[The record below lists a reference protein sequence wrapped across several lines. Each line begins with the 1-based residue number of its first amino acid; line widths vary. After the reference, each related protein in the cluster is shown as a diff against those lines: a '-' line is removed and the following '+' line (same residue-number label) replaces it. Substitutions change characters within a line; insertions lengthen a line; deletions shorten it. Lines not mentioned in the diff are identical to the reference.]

1 MGLSTTLFLLAA
13 AAAVFVVALYQHR
26 RQRELGHVSLLP
38 YGGIQFAALVLAVL
52 MVAHLISLLSGT
64 PLIGRF
70 SGGRF

>member
-1 MGLSTTLFLLAA
+1 MGLSTTLIILAA
-13 AAAVFVVALYQHR
+13 AVAAFVVALFQHR
-26 RQRELGHVSLLP
+26 RPRELGHVSLLP

-70 SGGRF
+70 SGGGF

>member
-1 MGLSTTLFLLAA
+1 MGLSTTLIILAA
-13 AAAVFVVALYQHR
+13 AVVAFVVALFQHR
-26 RQRELGHVSLLP
+26 RPRELGHVSLLP

-52 MVAHLISLLSGT
+52 MVAHLISLLFGT

>member
-1 MGLSTTLFLLAA
+1 MGLTATLIVLGAS
-13 AAAVFVVALYQHR
+13 VVAFVAALYLHR
-26 RQRELGHVSLLP
+26 RPRELGDVTLLP

-52 MVAHLISLLSGT
+52 MIAHLITLLSGT